1 MKKLENNLIVSKQ
14 TTPLLS
20 NLRKELSKQTKPAKL
35 LALRRSL
42 ARRANKTALTPGM
55 HSAGEFR
62 QASSMGLSD
71 KFPFGKHKDRT
82 IRWII
87 KNEPMWL
94 VWILD
99 NTEAKLCFNED
110 VTKQLALY
118 TALPT
123 DEPTDGDSFEPVRGD
138 EYNLND

>member
-1 MKKLENNLIVSKQ
+1 MKNLESNLIVSKQ

-20 NLRKELSKQTKPAKL
+20 NLHKELLTQIKPTKL
-35 LALRRSL
+35 LALRRTL
-42 ARRANKTALTPGM
+42 ARRAKKTTLVPGM

-99 NTEAKLCFNED
+99 NTDAKLCFNED
-110 VTKQLALY
+110 VMKQLALY

-123 DEPTDGDSFEPVRGD
+123 DDPADDELFGTVLGDA
-138 EYNLND
+138 YNIND